1 MTHLEIV
8 IRLLLSVG
16 LGSIIGAERERHG
29 RAAGLRTHAL
39 VCVGSCMITMISIY
53 MAQACTSSGEA
64 CDPTR
69 IASGIVTG
77 IGFLGAGTII
87 RERMSI
93 VGLTTAASLWTVSAI
108 GMGVGC
114 GFYELALYGA
124 LVVFF
129 TLVAL
134 GLIMRKYLGKKP
146 LKIENE

>member
-8 IRLLLSVG
+8 IKLLLSVA

-53 MAQACTSSGEA
+53 MAQACVNSGQQ

-69 IASGIVTG
+69 IAAGIVTG

-87 RERMSI
+87 RERASI

-108 GMGVGC
+108 GMGIGC
-114 GFYELALYGA
+114 GFYEVALYGA
-124 LVVFF
+124 LIIFF

-134 GLIMRKYLGKKP
+134 GLIMRRYLGKKP
-146 LKIENE
+146 IKIELE